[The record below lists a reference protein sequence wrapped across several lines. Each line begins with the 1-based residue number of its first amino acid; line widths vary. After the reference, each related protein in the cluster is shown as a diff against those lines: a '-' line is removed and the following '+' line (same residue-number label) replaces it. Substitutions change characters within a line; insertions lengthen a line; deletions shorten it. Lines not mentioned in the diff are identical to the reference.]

1 MFILRRVGDFGKL
14 SPQERR
20 LAMIS
25 KFHVKNFRSIVDYTL
40 DLSYAEGKAPAHFE
54 TMSSYPFLQPKG
66 NAKMRLV
73 PCLAL
78 FGANASGKSNI
89 FRAFYALTH
98 LVTIRNAVVEHD
110 PNQLHPSLKTTFFS
124 LDFIIGS
131 DEFSYQIEYKVTC
144 IVSESLS
151 VNNKELF
158 HVQSLEGSFPGLKTE
173 AYPEAK
179 LQEILRVECS
189 GGKPKYDEARLTVN
203 EGSEKNVAQMSSFL
217 SVMGSNYAGLN
228 AEVTQAHQFFAQK
241 LLLVPNEMRTDLLWT
256 NLAEL
261 AFIKGYDAVDP
272 ALDDVAKLLTKFD
285 LGIKK
290 LSFQP
295 DTSSS
300 DSDSGDTDDRITAAH
315 VDEFGNEV
323 DFEFNQESDG
333 TRVLG
338 GIACLVLLALELGG
352 VLVVDELDKSLHP
365 VLQRELIRLFKDK
378 ERNPKQAQLI
388 FTAHN
393 TDILDGNRLRMS
405 EVGIVSKTQK
415 KGTTCKRLVEFD
427 GIRNVTNFRK
437 QYLDGAFDGIPFPY
451 I

>member
-1 MFILRRVGDFGKL
+1 
-14 SPQERR
+14 
-20 LAMIS
+20 MIS
-25 KFHVKNFRSIVDYTL
+25 KFHVRNYRSIVDYTL

-66 NAKMRLV
+66 NPKLRLV

-89 FRAFYALTH
+89 FRAFYALAD
-98 LVTIRNAVVEHD
+98 LVKNRNAVVNHD
-110 PNQLHPSLKTTFFS
+110 PNRLHPSKEATFFS
-124 LDFIIGS
+124 IDFVIGVNVY
-131 DEFSYQIEYKVTC
+131 SYQIEYKATG
-144 IVSESLS
+144 IISESLS
-151 VNNKELF
+151 LNEKALF
-158 HVQSLEGSFPGLKTE
+158 RIRNLEGSFPGLKTE
-173 AYPEAK
+173 VYSEAK

-189 GGKPKYDEARLTVN
+189 GGKPKYDETRLTVN
-203 EGSEKNVAQMSSFL
+203 EGSEKNAAQMSSFL

-228 AEVTQAHQFFAQK
+228 AEVTQAHQFFTQD
-241 LLLVPNEMRTDLLWT
+241 LLLVPTEIRTDLLWT

-261 AFIKGYDAVDP
+261 AFFKDDTVDS

-295 DTSSS
+295 DSSSS
-300 DSDSGDTDDRITAAH
+300 DSESSDPDVRITAAH
-315 VDEFGNEV
+315 VDEFGEEV

-352 VLVVDELDKSLHP
+352 VLVVDELDQSLHP

>member
-1 MFILRRVGDFGKL
+1 MFILHRVGGFGKL

-25 KFHVKNFRSIVDYTL
+25 KFHVRNYRSIVDYTL

-66 NAKMRLV
+66 NPKLRLV

-89 FRAFYALTH
+89 LRAFYALADI
-98 LVTIRNAVVEHD
+98 VENRNAVVNHD
-110 PNQLHPSLKTTFFS
+110 PNRLHPSQKATFFS
-124 LDFIIGS
+124 IEFVLGE
-131 DEFSYQIEYKVTC
+131 DEYSYQIEYKATG
-144 IVSESLS
+144 ILSESLS
-151 VNNKELF
+151 VNGKVLF
-158 HVQSLEGSFPGLKTE
+158 RIRNLEGTFPGLKTE

-203 EGSEKNVAQMSSFL
+203 EGSEKNATQMSSFL

-228 AEVTQAHQFFAQK
+228 AEVAQAHQFFTQD
-241 LLLVPNEMRTDLLWT
+241 LLLIPNEMRTDLLWT

-261 AFIKGYDAVDP
+261 AFIKDYTVDS

-295 DTSSS
+295 DSSSS
-300 DSDSGDTDDRITAAH
+300 DSGSSDPDVRITAAH
-315 VDEFGNEV
+315 VDEFGGKV
-323 DFEFNQESDG
+323 VFEFDQESDG
-333 TRVLG
+333 TRVLS
-338 GIACLVLLALELGG
+338 GIVCKVLLALELGG

-451 I
+451 L